1 MNEAQNERLS
11 AEIAL
16 LESMYPEQIYYNE
29 QARELTYRSANDSF
43 HLRLPDGYP
52 ETALPSVLS
61 ASQAKTDIREQL
73 RQHIAKLDLGEEVL
87 DAIVLAFEE
96 LAERTANASDDA
108 THPPD
113 KKDPVKEDKSTTII
127 IWLHH
132 LLNTNKRKQALSPP
146 SPGISGIT
154 KPGYPGVLIYS
165 GPSKAVHEHVNE
177 LKGLNWAAFQVRL
190 EEDELWTFSHGSGV
204 REVETMKDVVAEVG
218 EGRKGPF
225 MEAMRMK

>member
-1 MNEAQNERLS
+1 MNEVQEERLS

-16 LESMYPEQIYYNE
+16 LESMYPEQMYYNE
-29 QARELTYRSANDSF
+29 KARELTYRSDNGSF

-52 ETALPSVLS
+52 QNALPSVLS
-61 ASQAKTDIREQL
+61 ASQGKTDLREQL
-73 RQHIAKLDLGEEVL
+73 RQHIAKLEPGEEVL
-87 DAIVLAFEE
+87 DEIILSFGE
-96 LAERTANASDDA
+96 LAERAALSSDA

-113 KKDPVKEDKSTTII
+113 EKDPVKEDKSSTII
-127 IWLHH
+127 VWLHH
-132 LLNTNKRKQALSPP
+132 LLNTNKRKQALSP
-146 SPGISGIT
+146 SCSGVSGIT

-204 REVETMKDVVAEVG
+204 SEVEAMKDVVAEVG
-218 EGRKGPF
+218 DDRKGPF